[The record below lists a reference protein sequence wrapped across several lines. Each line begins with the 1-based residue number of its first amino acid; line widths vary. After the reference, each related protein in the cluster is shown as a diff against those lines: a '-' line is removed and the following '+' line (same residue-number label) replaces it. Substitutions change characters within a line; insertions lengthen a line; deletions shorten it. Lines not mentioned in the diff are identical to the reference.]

1 MIDEG
6 ELVGELFQF
15 PDKWWGFEAFGRMD
29 HPGACVGYVPPG
41 YKATLLKGTDPTSA
55 RYEETQVL
63 VVPDN
68 SNGLLKTTSFSIKP
82 RYFSA
87 RRVAMLTDER
97 IGTLAELDLQ
107 RMQVGL
113 VRLFGQED

>member
-6 ELVGELFQF
+6 ELVGELFQV

-41 YKATLLKGTDPTSA
+41 YKATLLKGTDPRSA

-63 VVPDN
+63 VEPDN
-68 SNGLLKTTSFSIKP
+68 SNGLKKTTSFSIKP
-82 RYFSA
+82 QYFSA
-87 RRVAMLTDER
+87 RRVARLVDER
-97 IGTLAELDLQ
+97 IGALAEGDLR
-107 RMQVGL
+107 RMQTEL